1 MKTMAPLRYIS
12 AMATIQIREVP
23 EESYEVLRR
32 RARQAGQSMQ
42 AYLRGEIVAI
52 AARPTKSEAIEMIEA
67 VLARTGGP
75 TPAAGSVLDDLAA
88 ERR

>member
-1 MKTMAPLRYIS
+1 
-12 AMATIQIREVP
+12 MATIQIREVP

-32 RARQAGQSMQ
+32 RARRAGQSMQ

-67 VLARTGGP
+67 TLGTDPTVTSILA
-75 TPAAGSVLDDLAA
+75 DLAA

>member
-1 MKTMAPLRYIS
+1 MAYRLLRYFS

-23 EESYEVLRR
+23 EESYQVLRR

-42 AYLRGEIVAI
+42 AYLRDEIVAI
-52 AARPTKSEAIEMIEA
+52 AARPTKREAIEMVEA
-67 VLARTGGP
+67 VLGRTGGP
-75 TPAAGSVLDDLAA
+75 DPTSRSVLDDLAA

>member
-1 MKTMAPLRYIS
+1 MRPALLRYIS

-42 AYLRGEIVAI
+42 AYMRDEIVAI
-52 AARPTKSEAIEMIEA
+52 AGRPTKREAIAVIEA
-67 VLARTGGP
+67 ILGRNGGSDPTAR
-75 TPAAGSVLDDLAA
+75 SVLEDLAA